1 MSVEFD
7 ALYFVKDP
15 SMLKAFDF
23 ALGIFDSTI
32 GDVETFDQLKEKPLK
47 EIKRAV
53 ASALTSGIAYL
64 ANRGAD
70 EYLQEVG
77 TVTWQAIKS
86 GFVRG
91 IVTDNSSTSLEGS
104 MNPRVS
110 FNQADS
116 SDLITPID
124 FLLYAKKNPIGA
136 LSAVAFACS
145 TIRDFMNGRGLI
157 DKDMFLE
164 RATATKTHFLIDAMQ
179 KHPGVVLSETTQKMV
194 TQYPHGIYSLPA
206 IARYQG
212 ISAGQFVNA
221 HLN

>member
-47 EIKRAV
+47 EIKKAV

-86 GFVRG
+86 GFAV
-91 IVTDNSSTSLEGS
+91 E
-104 MNPRVS
+104 NPRLVDATVS
-110 FNQADS
+110 FCNS
-116 SDLITPID
+116 V
-124 FLLYAKKNPIGA
+124 NVV
-136 LSAVAFACS
+136 AVYC
-145 TIRDFMNGRGLI
+145 R
-157 DKDMFLE
+157 
-164 RATATKTHFLIDAMQ
+164 
-179 KHPGVVLSETTQKMV
+179 
-194 TQYPHGIYSLPA
+194 PA
-206 IARYQG
+206 A
-212 ISAGQFVNA
+212 
-221 HLN
+221 